1 VKVIEQK
8 FLETG
13 HTQMECDAMH
23 SSIEHAKKCTSI
35 FIPDQWDTVIHMA
48 RRSKPYTVVP
58 LRYESFYDLK
68 CHNKN
73 NYKNFKIDF
82 DNNQVN
88 WLKVK
93 VIKVSKDFPEEVHI
107 KYDFSENFRRIN
119 VYRSLWGR
127 PSVLC
132 KDLPRKYTE
141 KIQISDAKKKDLL
154 DLCDA
159 LIIPAVYRG
168 FYEALPTGKTVKDKL
183 PVPDVDDIDS
193 DSEAD

>member
-1 VKVIEQK
+1 
-8 FLETG
+8 
-13 HTQMECDAMH
+13 
-23 SSIEHAKKCTSI
+23 
-35 FIPDQWDTVIHMA
+35 
-48 RRSKPYTVVP
+48 
-58 LRYESFYDLK
+58 
-68 CHNKN
+68 
-73 NYKNFKIDF
+73 
-82 DNNQVN
+82 
-88 WLKVK
+88 
-93 VIKVSKDFPEEVHI
+93 
-107 KYDFSENFRRIN
+107 
-119 VYRSLWGR
+119 
-127 PSVLC
+127 VLG